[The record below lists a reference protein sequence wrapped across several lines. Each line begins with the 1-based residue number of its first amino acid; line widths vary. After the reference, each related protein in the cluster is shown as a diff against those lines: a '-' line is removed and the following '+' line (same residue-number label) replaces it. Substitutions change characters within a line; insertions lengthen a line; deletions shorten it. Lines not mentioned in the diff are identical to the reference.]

1 MSQLT
6 ELMEKITAATAAMAK
21 LQDQL
26 PALIAAVAVE
36 AKAVEAKAVE
46 AKAVEAKAVEAKETK
61 PKKPASDGT
70 MAWHAFVKHVQEVQ
84 PTRFADLKKRSDV
97 LHEVKAIR
105 EEDEDS
111 YKNFIASWKTERLS
125 AAPVA
130 EAPVVSAFVEEVVV
144 VKEKE
149 KKKVAVGT
157 MAWHAFVAH
166 CKATM
171 PELNNSTNAE
181 KLQAIKAR
189 KENDSAAYET
199 FVTEWKTAHP
209 V

>member
-1 MSQLT
+1 MSAMFQLT

-26 PALIAAVAVE
+26 PALIAAVALE
-36 AKAVEAKAVE
+36 AKAVETVALE
-46 AKAVEAKAVEAKETK
+46 AKAVETK

-70 MAWHAFVKHVQEVQ
+70 MAWHAFVKHCQKNQ
-84 PTRFADLKKRSDV
+84 PSRFADLKKRSDV

-149 KKKVAVGT
+149 KEKKKVAVGT

-199 FVTEWKTAHP
+199 FVTEWKTAQP

>member
-1 MSQLT
+1 MFQLT

-26 PALIAAVAVE
+26 PALIAAVALE
-36 AKAVEAKAVE
+36 AKAVEVKPVETVALE
-46 AKAVEAKAVEAKETK
+46 AKAVETK

-70 MAWHAFVKHVQEVQ
+70 MAWHAFVKHCQNNQ
-84 PTRFADLKKRSDV
+84 PSRFADLKKRSDV

-199 FVTEWKTAHP
+199 FVTEWKTAQP